1 MSGQGPDIVSIGFT
15 PIKGTQHVRQPEAR
29 FDAEG
34 PIGDRR
40 YCLVDVDRRQVLK
53 TVQNPSLIA
62 VTAELRGEELE
73 LTLPDGRSA
82 CAVPEPDGEVLTC
95 EYWKRRTA
103 LNLIDGPHSELLSN
117 WLKRPVRLARAPRGD
132 VVYGAPVTIVATAS
146 LADLAD
152 RAARPELTAE
162 AARFRATFVIDT
174 DVSFAEETWQGRE
187 ISLGE
192 PGLGEIRV
200 RIGAPIPRCA
210 VVDLDPVTGERNAP
224 VLRTLAGYRPTNA
237 AGEPVF
243 GVYAEIVR

>member
-1 MSGQGPDIVSIGFT
+1 MSRQGLDIVSVGFT
-15 PIKGTQHVRQPEAR
+15 PVKGTRHVRRPQAR

-40 YCLVDVDRRQVLK
+40 YCLVDVERRQVLK
-53 TVQNPSLIA
+53 TVQNPSLIGI
-62 VTAELRGEELE
+62 TAELHGEQLE

-82 CAVPEPDGEVLTC
+82 CAEPEPDDEVLTC
-95 EYWKRRTA
+95 EYWKRRTD
-103 LNLIDGPHSELLSN
+103 LSLTGGPHSALLSS
-117 WLKRPVRLARAPRGD
+117 WLGRPVRLARAPRGD

-146 LADLAD
+146 LDDLAD
-152 RAARPELTAE
+152 RAARPWLIDE

-174 DVSFAEETWQGRE
+174 DVAFAEETWQGRE
-187 ISLGE
+187 IS
-192 PGLGEIRV
+192 LGEIRV

-210 VVDLDPVTGERNAP
+210 VMDLDPVTGERNAR
-224 VLRTLAGYRPTNA
+224 VLRTLAGCRPTNA